1 MSTAE
6 RARDWRAEVLEVN
19 ASSEK
24 TVAAYSRLAR
34 VYEAWAKLT
43 ESRPRRRVL
52 ELVDVRDGESI
63 LEVATGTGAQLV
75 ALARRNPS
83 GRTAG
88 VELADGMLA
97 KTRRLLGREG
107 LAGRVELHQAD
118 ALHLPFG
125 DGEFDLLTNGYM
137 LDLLPRDDI
146 PRAVTEFRRVLKP
159 GGRLVLSN
167 MTKGERRQHRFWDW
181 LYARGVNLTA
191 NCRGVLA
198 APVLA
203 DLGFEDIRREYMF
216 QMLFPTEIVTARKPE
231 SA

>member
-6 RARDWRAEVLEVN
+6 RAREWRAEVPEVN

-24 TVAAYSRLAR
+24 TLAAYSRLAR
-34 VYEAWAKLT
+34 VYEVWAKLT

-63 LEVATGTGAQLV
+63 LEVATGTGAQIV
-75 ALARRNPS
+75 ALAQRNPS

-97 KTRRLLGREG
+97 KTRQVLAREG
-107 LAGRVELHQAD
+107 LSRRVELHQAD

-146 PRAVTEFRRVLKP
+146 PRAVAEFRRVLKT

-181 LYARGVNLTA
+181 LYSRGVNLTA

-216 QMLFPTEIVTARKPE
+216 QMLFPTEIVTARRTA
-231 SA
+231 SG